1 MTSVFNARGN
11 MDTDNTQGTRC
22 HAKKKAE
29 IGVTLPHVKGPKTA
43 SNHPRI

>member
-1 MTSVFNARGN
+1 MTGVINARGD

-22 HAKKKAE
+22 HVKKKAE
-29 IGVTLPHVKGPKTA
+29 IGVMLVQVKRPKSA